1 LNKVSGFWFSY
12 SENIHFQLVSFNL
25 FKKLSTFKN
34 IFVFEI
40 IPERNELVV
49 SKLIENFGSSID
61 QHEILSDM
69 LCITV
74 KKEVVTELLL
84 FLRDNQELQFNF
96 LTTLCGM
103 HYPEKEQLGVVY
115 LLHSFVNNHRIRI
128 KTTTS
133 LAEPTLPTATSIW
146 PSANW
151 MERETFDFFGIIF
164 EGHPN
169 LKRILNVEEMV
180 DFPLRKEFPLEDQTR
195 EDKNDTFFG
204 R

>member
-1 LNKVSGFWFSY
+1 V
-12 SENIHFQLVSFNL
+12 FQ
-25 FKKLSTFKN
+25 
-34 IFVFEI
+34 I
-40 IPERNELVV
+40 IPERNEVV
-49 SKLIENFGSSID
+49 VTKLIGKFGSSID
-61 QHEILSDM
+61 QHEILADM

-74 KKEVVTELLL
+74 KKEVINELFL
-84 FLRDNQELQFNF
+84 FLRDDSDLEYNF

-103 HYPEKEQLGVVY
+103 HYPEKDQLGVVY
-115 LLHSFVNNHRIRI
+115 HLHSFANNHRIRI
-128 KTTTS
+128 KTNTAVS
-133 LAEPTLPTATSIW
+133 DPRIPTITSIW

-151 MERETFDFFGIIF
+151 QERETYDFFGILF

-195 EDKNDTFFG
+195 DDKDDTFFG